1 MKTVT
6 NHRSRWALHS
16 ALGVAAA
23 LTLAACATPTSPVA
37 PSSARPSATPS
48 ATAFAHGLS
57 ANGNVPAVLDPEILS
72 VFSVQAAT
80 LDTYS
85 DRVYA
90 AWPQFGKP
98 AVDATIS
105 AYYRKQVSDFT
116 GSLPKDQKDAPQPE
130 LNLDWHVVGAS
141 TNMVGI
147 VADEYRFVGA
157 SGQDS
162 WHTFWLDPT
171 TDQVFSTSALA
182 NDDATNAVLKTAAA
196 ARKSSVSSI
205 DLSQAGADPFGA
217 ASLVGFSKAGELIV
231 GFDECQV
238 AACYEGPIT
247 LTIDKATT
255 DGLLTDIGRRA
266 QAATMNPLGSATASP
281 SASPSRSPQPSPSS
295 TATKPAP
302 KPTPSGK
309 KVDCH
314 KLKCIAI
321 TFDDGPGPYTMKL
334 LSYLKAKD
342 VKATFFE
349 LGQQVDLY
357 PKVTKAVA
365 AGGHE
370 IGVHTWDH
378 RALNRL
384 SASQIDSELSSTIQ
398 IIRKETGVTPTL
410 LRPPYGSM
418 NATVKVEAKKY
429 GLAIALW
436 NVDTLDWKTRSTP
449 KTVAAAL
456 KDTRRGSIIL
466 LHDIHK
472 TSVAAVP
479 AIIDGLRAKGYTFV
493 TVSQMIPNAKPG
505 QKYFSGPTK

>member
-1 MKTVT
+1 M
-6 NHRSRWALHS
+6 
-16 ALGVAAA
+16 
-23 LTLAACATPTSPVA
+23 
-37 PSSARPSATPS
+37 
-48 ATAFAHGLS
+48 
-57 ANGNVPAVLDPEILS
+57 
-72 VFSVQAAT
+72 QAAT
-80 LDTYS
+80 QDTYAN
-85 DRVYA
+85 RIYA

-98 AVDATIS
+98 AIDATIS
-105 AYYRKQVSDFT
+105 SYFRKQVSDFT
-116 GSLPKDQKDAPQPE
+116 GSLSKDQKGAPQPE
-130 LNLDWHVVGAS
+130 LNLDWHVIGAS
-141 TNMVGI
+141 SNMVGI

-157 SGQDS
+157 SGETS

-171 TDQVFSTSALA
+171 ADQVFSTSALA
-182 NDDATNAVLKTAAA
+182 NDDATNAALKTAAA
-196 ARKSSVSSI
+196 ARKASVSSL
-205 DLSQAGADPFGA
+205 DLNQVGADPFGA
-217 ASLVGFSKAGELIV
+217 ATLVGFSRSGELIV
-231 GFDECQV
+231 GFDECQA
-238 AACYEGPIT
+238 AACFEGPVT
-247 LTIDKATT
+247 LTLDKATT
-255 DGLLTDIGRRA
+255 DSLLTDVGRRA
-266 QAATMNPLGSATASP
+266 QAATMNPLGSPTASP
-281 SASPSRSPQPSPSS
+281 SASPSRTPKPSPSS
-295 TATKPAP
+295 STTQPVP
-302 KPTPSGK
+302 PPTPSGN
-309 KVDCH
+309 KVNCH

-321 TFDDGPGPYTMKL
+321 TFDDGPGPYTMQL
-334 LSYLKAKD
+334 LSYLKAKN

-365 AGGHE
+365 AAGHE

-384 SASQIDSELSSTIQ
+384 SVPQIDSELSSTIQ
-398 IIRKETGVTPTL
+398 IIRKETGSTPTL

-418 NATVKVEAKKY
+418 NGTVKVEAKKY
-429 GLAIALW
+429 GLAIVLW